1 MRSKTVFT
9 LTSLIVLAALA
20 FQSNLHV
27 SGLAGEVTVV
37 SQQHLPASLRFKDVV
52 AEVKVLNATYAEF
65 VMKAEMEN
73 LSNQTLVYIVEVN
86 LPRRY
91 GLYPFGADR
100 VGPQPRIGV
109 KVLSGKGELNVA
121 VDRWGNARARGSV
134 GAYGEDVIQ
143 VEGWMNL
150 VRSRRT
156 VWRETMEGNIGFS
169 IRPESGYAGPSE
181 RVEAEVKLTYPREY
195 VEVDEIN
202 YDVKYLDG
210 FKVIEYSEGFYGGL
224 GLSLDLY
231 KLRLPIN
238 SLAVFLTLWVALV
251 IFVVKRRR
259 EAEPKPQR
267 MA

>member
-1 MRSKTVFT
+1 MRGKTAFT
-9 LTSLIVLAALA
+9 LMSLIVLAALA

-27 SGLAGEVTVV
+27 SGLVGEVTIV
-37 SQQHLPASLRFKDVV
+37 SQQPLPASLGFKDVV

-65 VMKAEMEN
+65 VMKVEMEN

-91 GLYPFGADR
+91 GLYPPGADR
-100 VGPQPRIGV
+100 VEPQPRMEV
-109 KVLSGKGELNVA
+109 KVLSGKGKLNVA

-134 GAYGEDVIQ
+134 EACSEGVIQ

-150 VRSRRT
+150 VQSRHT
-156 VWRETMEGNIGFS
+156 VWRETIEGTIGFS

-181 RVEAEVKLTYPREY
+181 RVEANVKLTYPKEY
-195 VEVDEIN
+195 VKVDEIN

-210 FKVIEYSEGFYGGL
+210 FKVIEYSEGFYGSL
-224 GLSLDLY
+224 GLSLNLY
-231 KLRLPIN
+231 KPRLPIN
-238 SLAVFLTLWVALV
+238 SLAVFLALWVALV

-259 EAEPKPQR
+259 EAEPKPQT